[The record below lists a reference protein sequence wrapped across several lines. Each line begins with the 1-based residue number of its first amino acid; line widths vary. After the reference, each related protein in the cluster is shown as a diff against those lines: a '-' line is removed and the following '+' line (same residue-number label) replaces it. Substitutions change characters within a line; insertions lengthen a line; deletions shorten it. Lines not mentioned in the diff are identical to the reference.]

1 METDYGKLGASFL
14 HIINRLDLEIKQYFQ
29 KLQEMRTETKCHCEI
44 FTLVGN
50 DGVREKCL
58 CSQEIHTDGF
68 NGKGASYL
76 QPNFKFFRKSIYRVA
91 I

>member
-44 FTLVGN
+44 FTVVGN
-50 DGVREKCL
+50 DGIRQKCL
-58 CSQEIHTDGF
+58 CS
-68 NGKGASYL
+68 YL
-76 QPNFKFFRKSIYRVA
+76 SLERLRAFYSSTF
-91 I
+91 